1 MSEIAGIA
9 NQIRKDRIVPVAV
22 VQNPLDGC
30 RLAEALI
37 DGGLKILE
45 MTLRTEAAREALRQ
59 VRKRFPDMLLG
70 AGTILDLE
78 VVPELVDDGIDF
90 GISPGLDEGV
100 VAQCTE
106 LGFPLLPGVATPTEV
121 SRALALGCRQLKFFP
136 AEPVGGATYLKAL
149 AAPFKA
155 RGVSFLPTGGITVEK
170 AKAYWALPEVDAV
183 GGSWLVAEHLIAEE
197 RFGEIT
203 QLAKEALTFASKH

>member
-45 MTLRTEAAREALRQ
+45 ITLRTEAAREALRQ

-100 VAQCTE
+100 VAQCAE
-106 LGFPLLPGVATPTEV
+106 AGFPLLPGVATPTEV
-121 SRALALGCRQLKFFP
+121 SRALALGCRQLKF
-136 AEPVGGATYLKAL
+136 L
-149 AAPFKA
+149 
-155 RGVSFLPTGGITVEK
+155 
-170 AKAYWALPEVDAV
+170 
-183 GGSWLVAEHLIAEE
+183 
-197 RFGEIT
+197 
-203 QLAKEALTFASKH
+203 